1 MLETYNY
8 EQTLMVTCKNLMNH
22 DLHVHLRSLT
32 RAAVKGYV
40 PKSDQCSI
48 CLKHYLNQRETDSVI
63 VFRFVYFNMP
73 LQVTAIFYGCKNDNF

>member
-8 EQTLMVTCKNLMNH
+8 EQTLMITCKNLLNH
-22 DLHVHLRSLT
+22 DLHIHLRSLT

-48 CLKHYLNQRETDSVI
+48 CTKRYLNQRETDSVI
-63 VFRFVYFNMP
+63 VFRLVILNYSKH
-73 LQVTAIFYGCKNDNF
+73 TR